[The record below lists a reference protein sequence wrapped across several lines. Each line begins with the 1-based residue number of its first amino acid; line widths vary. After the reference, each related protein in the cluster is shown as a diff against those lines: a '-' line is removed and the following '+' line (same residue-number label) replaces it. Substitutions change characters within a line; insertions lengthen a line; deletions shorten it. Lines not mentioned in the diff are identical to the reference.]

1 MVTLTLAQS
10 KIRVSTAVL
19 AFRVKRVP
27 HVIVQGLTSLETIA
41 NLVSQLVA
49 SLRHCPFYN
58 KESVVSCLFFFLRPH
73 SHFKLHS
80 RLHIACVKRHFK
92 SALVRRIF

>member
-41 NLVSQLVA
+41 NLVSQLVDSFFTA
-49 SLRHCPFYN
+49 LSYLLVERKCFRVCAFFKTAQSL
-58 KESVVSCLFFFLRPH
+58 
-73 SHFKLHS
+73 
-80 RLHIACVKRHFK
+80 
-92 SALVRRIF
+92 

>member
-10 KIRVSTAVL
+10 KILVSTAVL

-41 NLVSQLVA
+41 NLVSQLVD
-49 SLRHCPFYN
+49 S
-58 KESVVSCLFFFLRPH
+58 FLT
-73 SHFKLHS
+73 
-80 RLHIACVKRHFK
+80 
-92 SALVRRIF
+92 ALSFL

>member
-10 KIRVSTAVL
+10 KILVSTAAL

-41 NLVSQLVA
+41 NLVSPLVD
-49 SLRHCPFYN
+49 SLF
-58 KESVVSCLFFFLRPH
+58 S
-73 SHFKLHS
+73 
-80 RLHIACVKRHFK
+80 
-92 SALVRRIF
+92 